1 MTGMDFMIHGIYSYE
16 FSGETVW
23 ITTSHVC
30 VLIVLLV
37 LLGFALAA
45 NRKIRR
51 AARELSDRE
60 APGGMVNFL
69 ELLVEKLDDMVEH
82 AMGIHA
88 PAFVNYIGTVFLFLL
103 CSNVSGLFGLRPP
116 TADYGTTPGIGPDD
130 VRADMDSENPA
141 SAPGRIWGE
150 LCSPLPS
157 WLPLWV
163 PVNLISE
170 LAIPISPVLEAVLP
184 TCCPGPSCL
193 RWSMGCS
200 GRSLLCVAGRLLFT
214 RTSTCF
220 PGDTDP
226 RLLYADHD
234 LYRPLL
240 WRGSTGIIT
249 FRREDNEYFRTRSD
263 FSLLRHRR
271 RAGSHRGN
279 RPGNR
284 TGHCRRSRGCGSGA
298 ESGRAG
304 QNHVHYAFGTG
315 GSGRPPTIR
324 FAGRHAAAVWTA
336 AAVGRTAGTMTRLF
350 DLDMQLVHDTLLMA
364 LSVGALF
371 LALSYRCS

>member
-1 MTGMDFMIHGIYSYE
+1 MDFMIHGIYSYE
-16 FSGETVW
+16 FFGETVW

-116 TADYGTTPGIGPDD
+116 TADYGTTLALALMTFVLICT
-130 VRADMDSENPA
+130 VRIRHQR
-141 SAPGRIWGE
+141 PGRIWGE

-170 LAIPISPVLEAVLP
+170 LAIPISLSLRLFANVL
-184 TCCPGPSCL
+184 
-193 RWSMGCS
+193 S
-200 GRSLLCVAGRLLFT
+200 GTVMLALVYG
-214 RTSTCF
+214 
-220 PGDTDP
+220 
-226 RLLYADHD
+226 
-234 LYRPLL
+234 
-240 WRGSTGIIT
+240 
-249 FRREDNEYFRTRSD
+249 
-263 FSLLRHRR
+263 LLREIAYVWPAALH
-271 RAGSHRGN
+271 AYFDLF
-279 RPGNR
+279 
-284 TGHCRRSRGCGSGA
+284 SGA
-298 ESGRAG
+298 I
-304 QNHVHYAFGTG
+304 QTYVFCML
-315 GSGRPPTIR
+315 
-324 FAGRHAAAVWTA
+324 
-336 AAVGRTAGTMTRLF
+336 TMTYIAR
-350 DLDMQLVHDTLLMA
+350 
-364 LSVGALF
+364 
-371 LALSYRCS
+371 SYGEEAQES